1 MEKRVPKGR
10 KMWTVQIDENGGVH
24 IPKEALA
31 LIGLKA
37 GESAVLTGDKR
48 RGLVLVAESR
58 AESVQ
63 EAFLKEEFSA
73 LIFYGNLRAGLACGG
88 AVSGESEA
96 AQEERGIGDIG
107 KSRVNEDKAGLWNAA
122 FVL

>member
-63 EAFLKEEFSA
+63 EAFLKNEEFSA

-88 AVSGESEA
+88 LRRCRLG
-96 AQEERGIGDIG
+96 G
-107 KSRVNEDKAGLWNAA
+107 K
-122 FVL
+122 

>member
-58 AESVQ
+58 ARNS
-63 EAFLKEEFSA
+63 
-73 LIFYGNLRAGLACGG
+73 LRLFFMEICVPVLHAEGCGA

-96 AQEERGIGDIG
+96 AQEERALGI
-107 KSRVNEDKAGLWNAA
+107 
-122 FVL
+122 

>member
-24 IPKEALA
+24 IPKDALA

-48 RGLVLVAESR
+48 RGCLWP
-58 AESVQ
+58 
-63 EAFLKEEFSA
+63 K
-73 LIFYGNLRAGLACGG
+73 
-88 AVSGESEA
+88 A
-96 AQEERGIGDIG
+96 ARNRCR
-107 KSRVNEDKAGLWNAA
+107 KP
-122 FVL
+122 F

>member
-1 MEKRVPKGR
+1 MEKRV
-10 KMWTVQIDENGGVH
+10 H
-24 IPKEALA
+24 IPEEALA

-63 EAFLKEEFSA
+63 EAFLKNEE
-73 LIFYGNLRAGLACGG
+73 
-88 AVSGESEA
+88 
-96 AQEERGIGDIG
+96 
-107 KSRVNEDKAGLWNAA
+107 
-122 FVL
+122 

>member
-58 AESVQ
+58 AE
-63 EAFLKEEFSA
+63 AW
-73 LIFYGNLRAGLACGG
+73 R
-88 AVSGESEA
+88 
-96 AQEERGIGDIG
+96 RGILCAYFLRKFACRSCVRRAAALPSRG
-107 KSRVNEDKAGLWNAA
+107 KVKLRKKSGHWGYR
-122 FVL
+122 

>member
-1 MEKRVPKGR
+1 MDKRVPKGR
-10 KMWTVQIDENGGVH
+10 KMWSVQIVVIGCVH

-48 RGLVLVAESR
+48 RGLVLVAENR

-63 EAFLKEEFSA
+63 EAFLKNEE
-73 LIFYGNLRAGLACGG
+73 
-88 AVSGESEA
+88 
-96 AQEERGIGDIG
+96 
-107 KSRVNEDKAGLWNAA
+107 
-122 FVL
+122 

>member
-37 GESAVLTGDKR
+37 GESAAPAPATSEK
-48 RGLVLVAESR
+48 
-58 AESVQ
+58 
-63 EAFLKEEFSA
+63 EAL
-73 LIFYGNLRAGLACGG
+73 NH
-88 AVSGESEA
+88 
-96 AQEERGIGDIG
+96 D
-107 KSRVNEDKAGLWNAA
+107 
-122 FVL
+122 

>member
-48 RGLVLVAESR
+48 RGLVLVAE
-58 AESVQ
+58 
-63 EAFLKEEFSA
+63 EFSA

-88 AVSGESEA
+88 LRRCRLG
-96 AQEERGIGDIG
+96 G
-107 KSRVNEDKAGLWNAA
+107 K
-122 FVL
+122 

>member
-24 IPKEALA
+24 IPKEALT

-48 RGLVLVAESR
+48 RGLVLVAKSR
-58 AESVQ
+58 AEAVQ
-63 EAFLKEEFSA
+63 EAFLKNEE
-73 LIFYGNLRAGLACGG
+73 
-88 AVSGESEA
+88 
-96 AQEERGIGDIG
+96 
-107 KSRVNEDKAGLWNAA
+107 
-122 FVL
+122 

>member
-10 KMWTVQIDENGGVH
+10 KMWTVQIDENGGVQ

-48 RGLVLVAESR
+48 RRVGACGRKPRGIGAGSLFEKRRISLAQRNSLRLFFTEICVPV
-58 AESVQ
+58 
-63 EAFLKEEFSA
+63 
-73 LIFYGNLRAGLACGG
+73 LRAAGCGA

-96 AQEERGIGDIG
+96 AQEERALGI
-107 KSRVNEDKAGLWNAA
+107 
-122 FVL
+122 

>member
-24 IPKEALA
+24 IPEEALA

-58 AESVQ
+58 AESVR
-63 EAFLKEEFSA
+63 EAFLKNEE
-73 LIFYGNLRAGLACGG
+73 
-88 AVSGESEA
+88 
-96 AQEERGIGDIG
+96 
-107 KSRVNEDKAGLWNAA
+107 
-122 FVL
+122 

>member
-48 RGLVLVAESR
+48 RGLVLVAE
-58 AESVQ
+58 
-63 EAFLKEEFSA
+63 
-73 LIFYGNLRAGLACGG
+73 
-88 AVSGESEA
+88 A
-96 AQEERGIGDIG
+96 ARNRCR
-107 KSRVNEDKAGLWNAA
+107 KP
-122 FVL
+122 F

>member
-58 AESVQ
+58 GIGAGSLFEKRKISLAQRNSLRLFFTEICVPV
-63 EAFLKEEFSA
+63 
-73 LIFYGNLRAGLACGG
+73 LRAAGCGA

-96 AQEERGIGDIG
+96 AQEERALGI
-107 KSRVNEDKAGLWNAA
+107 
-122 FVL
+122 

>member
-48 RGLVLVAESR
+48 RGLVLVAESLFEKR
-58 AESVQ
+58 RISLAQRNSLRLFFTEICVPV
-63 EAFLKEEFSA
+63 
-73 LIFYGNLRAGLACGG
+73 LRAAGCGD
-88 AVSGESEA
+88 AVSGKVKL
-96 AQEERGIGDIG
+96 RK
-107 KSRVNEDKAGLWNAA
+107 KSGHWGYR
-122 FVL
+122 

>member
-63 EAFLKEEFSA
+63 EAFLKNENKLGAEEFSA

-88 AVSGESEA
+88 LRRCRLG
-96 AQEERGIGDIG
+96 G
-107 KSRVNEDKAGLWNAA
+107 K
-122 FVL
+122 

>member
-10 KMWTVQIDENGGVH
+10 KMWTVQIDENGG
-24 IPKEALA
+24 A

-63 EAFLKEEFSA
+63 EAFLKNEE
-73 LIFYGNLRAGLACGG
+73 
-88 AVSGESEA
+88 
-96 AQEERGIGDIG
+96 
-107 KSRVNEDKAGLWNAA
+107 
-122 FVL
+122 

>member
-31 LIGLKA
+31 FIGLKA

-63 EAFLKEEFSA
+63 EAFLK
-73 LIFYGNLRAGLACGG
+73 
-88 AVSGESEA
+88 
-96 AQEERGIGDIG
+96 
-107 KSRVNEDKAGLWNAA
+107 NEK
-122 FVL
+122 

>member
-48 RGLVLVAESR
+48 RGLVLVAETKNKLG
-58 AESVQ
+58 A
-63 EAFLKEEFSA
+63 EEFSA

>member
-48 RGLVLVAESR
+48 RGLVLGA
-58 AESVQ
+58 
-63 EAFLKEEFSA
+63 EEFSA
-73 LIFYGNLRAGLACGG
+73 LIFCGICVPVLRAAGCGA

-96 AQEERGIGDIG
+96 AQEERALGI
-107 KSRVNEDKAGLWNAA
+107 
-122 FVL
+122 

>member
-63 EAFLKEEFSA
+63 EAFLKTKNKLGAEEFSA
-73 LIFYGNLRAGLACGG
+73 LILRKFACRSCVRRVAALPSRGKVKLRKKSG
-88 AVSGESEA
+88 AL
-96 AQEERGIGDIG
+96 GI
-107 KSRVNEDKAGLWNAA
+107 
-122 FVL
+122 

>member
-63 EAFLKEEFSA
+63 EAFLKTKNKLGAEEFSA
-73 LIFYGNLRAGLACGG
+73 LIFTEICVPVLRAAGCGA

-96 AQEERGIGDIG
+96 AQEERALGI
-107 KSRVNEDKAGLWNAA
+107 
-122 FVL
+122 

>member
-37 GESAVLTGDKR
+37 GESAVLMGDKR

-58 AESVQ
+58 VPSPGFIFIYS
-63 EAFLKEEFSA
+63 AFTYIPNARSS
-73 LIFYGNLRAGLACGG
+73 C
-88 AVSGESEA
+88 A
-96 AQEERGIGDIG
+96 ASLSPET
-107 KSRVNEDKAGLWNAA
+107 AA
-122 FVL
+122 PQRPARKFP

>member
-63 EAFLKEEFSA
+63 EAFLKKRRISLAQRNSLRLFFTE
-73 LIFYGNLRAGLACGG
+73 NLRAGLACGG
-88 AVSGESEA
+88 LRRCRLGGKVKLRKKSGHWGY
-96 AQEERGIGDIG
+96 R
-107 KSRVNEDKAGLWNAA
+107 
-122 FVL
+122 

>member
-37 GESAVLTGDKR
+37 GESAVLMGDKR
-48 RGLVLVAESR
+48 RGLALVAKSR
-58 AESVQ
+58 AEAVK
-63 EAFLKEEFSA
+63 EAFLK
-73 LIFYGNLRAGLACGG
+73 
-88 AVSGESEA
+88 
-96 AQEERGIGDIG
+96 
-107 KSRVNEDKAGLWNAA
+107 NEK
-122 FVL
+122 

>member
-10 KMWTVQIDENGGVH
+10 KMWTVQIDENGGVQ

-48 RGLVLVAESR
+48 RGVPV
-58 AESVQ
+58 
-63 EAFLKEEFSA
+63 
-73 LIFYGNLRAGLACGG
+73 LRAAGCGA
-88 AVSGESEA
+88 AVSGESET

>member
-10 KMWTVQIDENGGVH
+10 RMWTVQIDENGGVH
-24 IPKEALA
+24 IPKEALE

-58 AESVQ
+58 AEAVR
-63 EAFLKEEFSA
+63 EAFLKTEE
-73 LIFYGNLRAGLACGG
+73 
-88 AVSGESEA
+88 
-96 AQEERGIGDIG
+96 
-107 KSRVNEDKAGLWNAA
+107 
-122 FVL
+122 

>member
-63 EAFLKEEFSA
+63 EAFLNKLGAEEFSA

-88 AVSGESEA
+88 LRRCRLG
-96 AQEERGIGDIG
+96 G
-107 KSRVNEDKAGLWNAA
+107 K
-122 FVL
+122 

>member
-63 EAFLKEEFSA
+63 E
-73 LIFYGNLRAGLACGG
+73 
-88 AVSGESEA
+88 EA
-96 AQEERGIGDIG
+96 WRRGILCAYFLRKFACRSCVRRVAALPSRG
-107 KSRVNEDKAGLWNAA
+107 KVKLRKKSGHWEYR
-122 FVL
+122 

>member
-31 LIGLKA
+31 LIGLKT

-58 AESVQ
+58 AKAVQ
-63 EAFLKEEFSA
+63 EAFLKNKE
-73 LIFYGNLRAGLACGG
+73 
-88 AVSGESEA
+88 
-96 AQEERGIGDIG
+96 
-107 KSRVNEDKAGLWNAA
+107 
-122 FVL
+122 

>member
-1 MEKRVPKGR
+1 MFFTEICVP
-10 KMWTVQIDENGGVH
+10 VLC
-24 IPKEALA
+24 A
-31 LIGLKA
+31 A
-37 GESAVLTGDKR
+37 G
-48 RGLVLVAESR
+48 
-58 AESVQ
+58 
-63 EAFLKEEFSA
+63 
-73 LIFYGNLRAGLACGG
+73 CGA

>member
-1 MEKRVPKGR
+1 
-10 KMWTVQIDENGGVH
+10 MWTVQIDENGGVH

-37 GESAVLTGDKR
+37 GESAVLDTGDKR

-63 EAFLKEEFSA
+63 EAFLKTKNKLGAEEFSA
-73 LIFYGNLRAGLACGG
+73 LIFTEICVPVLRAAGCGA
-88 AVSGESEA
+88 AVSGKSEA
-96 AQEERGIGDIG
+96 AQEERALG
-107 KSRVNEDKAGLWNAA
+107 R
-122 FVL
+122 

>member
-10 KMWTVQIDENGGVH
+10 KMWTVQIDESGGVH

-37 GESAVLTGDKR
+37 GESAVLTGIGAGSLFEKR
-48 RGLVLVAESR
+48 RISLAQRNSLRLFFTEICVPVLRVA
-58 AESVQ
+58 
-63 EAFLKEEFSA
+63 
-73 LIFYGNLRAGLACGG
+73 GCGA

-96 AQEERGIGDIG
+96 AQEEWGIGDIG
-107 KSRVNEDKAGLWNAA
+107 KSKINEDKAGLWNAA

>member
-37 GESAVLTGDKR
+37 VLTGDKR
-48 RGLVLVAESR
+48 RGLVLVAKSR

-63 EAFLKEEFSA
+63 EAFLK
-73 LIFYGNLRAGLACGG
+73 
-88 AVSGESEA
+88 
-96 AQEERGIGDIG
+96 
-107 KSRVNEDKAGLWNAA
+107 NEK
-122 FVL
+122 